1 MRTSG
6 FAQNSFS
13 RSGRPAQDLEFT
25 GERIVPGSVSEALFR
40 EHEARYIFAG
50 QYVAGKKVLDIAC
63 GTGIGTSY
71 LLKVGAQSCIG
82 LDIDKRTIGY
92 AKTVY
97 PECTF
102 GVSDALDITLVD
114 SSVDVV
120 VSFETIEHVSD
131 QVKFLMEC
139 SRVLRSGGL
148 LICSTPN
155 KKVYRWLGTNPFH
168 VREYTLKEFEALLES
183 KFDCID
189 YYAQAPRFYF
199 TYVARALTSRCLSFF
214 GVKDAV
220 KRFTRWKASPLSV
233 QGAFGEGG
241 GVLVEAVKPL
251 RRSTF
256 VESAYLIGVGRK
268 PPE

>member
-1 MRTSG
+1 MSTSE
-6 FAQNSFS
+6 FAESRFS
-13 RSGRPAQDLEFT
+13 QSRRPAQDLEFT

-50 QYVAGKKVLDIAC
+50 QYVARKKVLDIAC

-71 LLKVGAQSCIG
+71 LLKAGAKSCIG
-82 LDIDKRTIGY
+82 LDIDERTIGY
-92 AKTVY
+92 AKAVY

-102 GVSDALDITLVD
+102 GVSDALDITLLD

-139 SRVLRSGGL
+139 SRVLRADGL

-155 KKVYRWLGTNPFH
+155 KRVYRWLGNNPFH
-168 VREYTLKEFEALLES
+168 VREYTLKEFKVLLES
-183 KFDCID
+183 KFDRID

-199 TYVARALTSRCLSFF
+199 TYVARALTSRCLSLL
-214 GVKDAV
+214 GVKDEV
-220 KRFTRWKASPLSV
+220 KRFARWKASPLSV
-233 QGAFGEGG
+233 QDEFGEGDS
-241 GVLVEAVKPL
+241 VLAEAVRPL